1 MEIFKKRTILLIPM
15 RKKVTLS
22 FDDRVYKQ
30 FQKYCDEHAMIL
42 SGKLEIF
49 MKDFLEHEKEAAR

>member
-1 MEIFKKRTILLIPM
+1 M

-22 FDDRVYKQ
+22 FDDKVYKQ
-30 FQKYCDEHAMIL
+30 FQKYCDENAIIL

-49 MKDFLEHEKEAAR
+49 MRDFLEHTEVKKR